1 MNAVWIVLPILTLL
15 MFELCLT
22 LRPEDFALLKKRPKP
37 VIAGLTGQLVFL
49 PLIALLLGKLFGL
62 EAVFF
67 IGLMLIACSPGGS
80 SSNVFSMLAGG
91 DVALSVSL
99 TACSSILTLFTI
111 PFIMRS
117 VVALAG
123 GISADIH
130 LPVGSLVMQNIVL
143 VLVPVLLGIVVRK
156 RCGQTAE
163 AIHKVL
169 SKIAFPSLMLLAGI
183 FFLQHRQTIVNE
195 FGELGACVT
204 VLIVLSMAGGAALS
218 SLFGLT
224 RKERKTL
231 VIEVGMQNAAQAIAV
246 ASSPFVFN
254 NDLIAVPAI
263 VYALMMNIVLLIY
276 VAVIRRSGNYA
287 GSL

>member
-15 MFELCLT
+15 MFELGLT
-22 LRPEDFALLKKRPKP
+22 LRPEDFSLLKKRPKS

-143 VLVPVLLGIVVRK
+143 VLVPVLLGIAVRK

>member
-15 MFELCLT
+15 MFELGLT

-143 VLVPVLLGIVVRK
+143 VLVPVLLGIAVRK

-195 FGELGACVT
+195 FGELGVCVT

-276 VAVIRRSGNYA
+276 VAVIRRSGNYT